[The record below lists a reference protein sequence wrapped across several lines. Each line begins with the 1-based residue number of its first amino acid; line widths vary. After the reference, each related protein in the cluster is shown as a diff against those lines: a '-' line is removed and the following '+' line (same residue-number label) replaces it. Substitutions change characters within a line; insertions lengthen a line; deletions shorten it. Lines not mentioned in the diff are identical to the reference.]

1 MTWGSTCILHKTPCF
16 AGPSKPTSASHRA
29 RMDPNAG
36 VFGQAFSSSWVIG
49 PDYSLLP
56 SCPDEWALGNMS
68 KRDNGALDCFIFSP
82 LGKYWPMSLEP
93 VRIIFLQIILI
104 SYLNLSCR
112 GTDSMLH
119 MTSIVFSSILK
130 TLVLDDVINM
140 PPYYQP
146 QNIHMCSQK

>member
-1 MTWGSTCILHKTPCF
+1 MGSGKHEQEGRWSPGLLHFLPFGKILTYVLRTC
-16 AGPSKPTSASHRA
+16 
-29 RMDPNAG
+29 
-36 VFGQAFSSSWVIG
+36 Q
-49 PDYSLLP
+49 
-56 SCPDEWALGNMS
+56 
-68 KRDNGALDCFIFSP
+68 DN
-82 LGKYWPMSLEP
+82 
-93 VRIIFLQIILI
+93 FLQIILI